1 MGIGNL
7 IKINQTNFK
16 NENSNR
22 DIDPDELEEAY

>member
-22 DIDPDELEEAY
+22 DIDTDELEEAY